1 MKLLKYFDKLNKE
14 KNVIIYGRHS
24 AIEALK
30 NKNRKIKVLLADN
43 YKDLERLILDF
54 KKY

>member
-30 NKNRKIKVLLADN
+30 IKIEKLRVLLADN
-43 YKDLERLILDF
+43 TKT
-54 KKY
+54 